1 MRIAVDLLKSMIQ
14 RIFMLCGMMTLKKC
28 LRPKTCLILDIKIGK
43 ILDIKE
49 FVMMLNYYFQRF
61 QNGKFLPN
69 LAERNTQRY
78 VDIQNHGQK
87 IDGKNMLHC
96 IRLLQCA
103 NDILDLKTINVRV
116 KNPEYLL
123 SIRHGKVSLEELLE
137 SARNQI
143 KGLKQKFEDS
153 DLPHSVDPDLV
164 KSILNEIRKE
174 SLNLF

>member
-1 MRIAVDLLKSMIQ
+1 
-14 RIFMLCGMMTLKKC
+14 
-28 LRPKTCLILDIKIGK
+28 
-43 ILDIKE
+43 
-49 FVMMLNYYFQRF
+49 MLNYYFQRF
-61 QNGKFLPN
+61 QNGKFLCVGVTFTTIGMVGENIVKTIIPTK
-69 LAERNTQRY
+69 LGWKKETHK
-78 VDIQNHGQK
+78 DIQNHGQK

>member
-1 MRIAVDLLKSMIQ
+1 M
-14 RIFMLCGMMTLKKC
+14 
-28 LRPKTCLILDIKIGK
+28 
-43 ILDIKE
+43 
-49 FVMMLNYYFQRF
+49 
-61 QNGKFLPN
+61 
-69 LAERNTQRY
+69 AERNTQRY